1 VDDEALIIA
10 IAAKN
15 SDAMDEFHRRWF
27 PQIARLA
34 TKLTGDSHAGEDI
47 AQDTTVRVITKATSY
62 QPGRGVRA
70 WLMTIVYHAVTDWH
84 RRRGVRKAQPLNTG
98 GSDDDGPQAIDVA
111 AREPTPDEIALAH
124 ERQTAVQGA
133 LQLLPEADRE
143 VILYRDYMGLNA
155 PETGRILGIPTQTVG
170 GRLFRARQRLA
181 ALLQTHWPELFPPGP
196 T

>member
-1 VDDEALIIA
+1 MDDEALIIA

-47 AQDTTVRVITKATSY
+47 AEETTIRVITNATSY
-62 QPGRGVRA
+62 QPGRPARA
-70 WLMTIVYHAVTDWH
+70 WLMKIVHNLVTDWQ
-84 RRRGVRKAQPLNTG
+84 RRRKVRQAQSLGSAG
-98 GSDDDGPQAIDVA
+98 GEDDGPQGIDVPD
-111 AREPTPDEIALAH
+111 RNPTPDEIALAH

-133 LQLLPEADRE
+133 LQLLSEADRE
-143 VILYRDYMGLNA
+143 VIMLRDYLGMSAPQTGL
-155 PETGRILGIPTQTVG
+155 ILGIPAQTVG

-181 ALLQTHWPELFPPGP
+181 ALLQTHWPELFPPGS